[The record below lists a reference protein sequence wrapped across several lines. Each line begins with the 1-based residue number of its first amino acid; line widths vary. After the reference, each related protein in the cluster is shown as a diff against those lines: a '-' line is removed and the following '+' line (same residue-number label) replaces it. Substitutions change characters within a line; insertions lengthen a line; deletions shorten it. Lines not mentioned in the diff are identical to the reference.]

1 MKLKTLLNNSALFAL
16 ASLTLVACGDGSTGN
31 TNSMSERGKA
41 ELPTE
46 KTMSALSI
54 AEQANFSEIVVDRIS
69 PILFNETFLTNMC
82 SLTGAVAGM
91 SSLPSDAQSV
101 CEDTRGGCQQGVDAL
116 IENTE
121 KLRRAAENMRVPNA
135 VFACNVNVDKVLGCL
150 EESAR
155 VMEAIEEIGQQANCI
170 DPQGSV
176 ENILNRMRRINPN
189 REACEDMQ
197 RACPARGEIANPETQ
212 ADIRVSVTVDN
223 STHSGSAQEDT
234 GFGHSSFEGDD
245 DFDDSFDNDSADD
258 FDDSADDFDDDFDD
272 DFEDDFDF

>member
-1 MKLKTLLNNSALFAL
+1 MKMKTLLNKSVLFGF

-31 TNSMSERGKA
+31 ANSMSERGTA
-41 ELPTE
+41 ELPVE

-54 AEQANFSEIVVDRIS
+54 TEQANFSEIVIERIS
-69 PILFNETFLTNMC
+69 PLMFNETFLTNMC
-82 SLTGAVAGM
+82 SVTGAVAGM
-91 SSLPSDAQSV
+91 STLPTDAQSV
-101 CEDTRGGCQQGVDAL
+101 CEDVQGGCQQGVDVL

-176 ENILNRMRRINPN
+176 ENLLNRMRRINPN

-197 RACPARGEIANPETQ
+197 RVCPALGEIANPEAQ

-234 GFGHSSFEGDD
+234 GFGHSSFEEDD
-245 DFDDSFDNDSADD
+245 DFDGSFDNDSADD
-258 FDDSADDFDDDFDD
+258 FDNDFDDDFDD
-272 DFEDDFDF
+272 DFDF